1 MFVKTE
7 RFSEFCMLLISSY
20 VFVA

>member
-1 MFVKTE
+1 
-7 RFSEFCMLLISSY
+7 MLLISSY